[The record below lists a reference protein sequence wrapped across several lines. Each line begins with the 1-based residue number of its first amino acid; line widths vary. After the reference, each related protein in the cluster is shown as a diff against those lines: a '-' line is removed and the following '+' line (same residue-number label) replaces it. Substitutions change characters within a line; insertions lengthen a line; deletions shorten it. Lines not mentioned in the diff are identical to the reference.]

1 MDEKALNIDKLLH
14 DLTERAKELSCLY
27 QIEELLKDYSR
38 DLSAV
43 LASVVDAIPAGWQFS
58 TVCRCKLDY
67 GGRMYYSRD
76 FAHSPWSHSAEIVVQ
91 GLVVGGIEVFYLENR
106 PRADSGPFLKE
117 EVRLIQTIAERVAG
131 FIQHQKLN
139 QILKEVE
146 RARETQSSTS
156 VADWRIV
163 VDMLAGTNT
172 VLYNRIARKMLITLC
187 RQGAPEAIE
196 LQRRMGSDRSATE
209 SNAAEG
215 ENQPRRLESI
225 EGLEANSSN
234 IFHIASE
241 HLPASTILELV
252 QNWMK
257 EDRAGFLLKAVSDPS
272 NHLSDVIG
280 AVRRFVLLSPSG
292 IDLPDFTKKSIRV
305 ALLRRIF
312 SDDLDYIRIA
322 KEFVDLYDFHDLLSR
337 IVYPAGSLG
346 RLGGKSAGLFLA
358 DSILK
363 KHAREYPELETL
375 RVPKTWYVAAD
386 AQTVFVRYN
395 NLEEVVE
402 QKYKDIAQVRQEY
415 AHVIQLFKNSQFPP
429 DMLQGLSMALD
440 DFGDKPL
447 VVRSSSLLEDRFGA
461 AFSGKYKSLFL
472 ANQGTKAQRLTA
484 LTDAIAEV
492 YSSTFGPDPIEY
504 RLERGLVDFHE
515 EMSVMIQ
522 EVVGT
527 HVGKYYLPSW
537 AGVAFSNNEFRWS
550 PRIRREDG
558 LVRMVPGLGTR
569 AVDRLSD
576 DYPVLAAPGQPGL
589 RVNISPEEIA
599 RYSPS
604 KIDVINLEDN
614 CFETISV
621 KEFLES
627 CGDELPDVFNMVSR
641 LDGTGIRR
649 FSISDPDVNYRD
661 AIVTFRT
668 LHEDTPFL
676 AQMHRILSVL
686 QETIQSP
693 VDIEFASDGSNLHL
707 LQCRPQN
714 AGQQSAP
721 AVIPRDLPDV
731 AYVFTANKYISNGT
745 VKEITH
751 IVYVDPEGYA
761 ALEDISDLRAVG
773 SAVSELNKLLPK
785 RQFVLMGPGRWGSR
799 GDIKL
804 GVSVTY
810 SDINNTAVL
819 IEIARRIGNYMPDL
833 SFGTHFFQD
842 LVEAGIRYLPLYPDD
857 PAIKFNHYM
866 LQNSPNVLKDLAPSY
881 AHLEHVLRVIDVPA
895 CTGGKVLKIFMNAD
909 SNEAVGIL
917 SQPSA
922 LPAAKSVDNI
932 NLMLSDK
939 GEHWQWRYAM
949 AERLARSLNAE
960 EFGVKA
966 VYVIGSTKNGTAG
979 PGSDID
985 LLVHFRGTHQ
995 QKEALHQWL
1004 KGWSLCL
1011 DEINYQRTGYRSTGL
1026 LDVHLVTDED
1036 MNRQTSFAVKINAV
1050 TDSAR
1055 ELPLGTD
1062 LQN

>member
-1 MDEKALNIDKLLH
+1 MDKNGPNIDKLLH
-14 DLTERAKELSCLY
+14 DLSERAKELNCLY
-27 QIEELLKDYSR
+27 QIEELLKDYGR
-38 DLSAV
+38 ELDEVLSK
-43 LASVVDAIPAGWQFS
+43 VVEAIPAGWQFS
-58 TVCRCKLDY
+58 DVCCCKLDY
-67 GGRMYYSRD
+67 GDHAYCSSN
-76 FAHSPWSHSAEIVVQ
+76 FAHSPWSQTAGIVVQ
-91 GLVVGGIEVFYLENR
+91 GLVVGRIHVHYLENR
-106 PRADSGPFLKE
+106 PQADSGPFLKE
-117 EVRLIQTIAERVAG
+117 EVKLIQTISERIAG

-139 QILKEVE
+139 QILREVE
-146 RARETQSSTS
+146 RARDTVSPTPAS
-156 VADWRIV
+156 DWRIV
-163 VDMLAGTNT
+163 IDMLAGTNT
-172 VLYNRIARKMLITLC
+172 VLYNRIARKLLITLC
-187 RQGAPEAIE
+187 RQGTPEAIE
-196 LQRRMGSDRSATE
+196 LQRIFSSDRSLSQPGTE
-209 SNAAEG
+209 EG
-215 ENQPRRLESI
+215 ENQPRRIESSI
-225 EGLEANSSN
+225 GLEANSES
-234 IFHIASE
+234 IFRIASE
-241 HLPASTILELV
+241 HMPSAAILNLV
-252 QNWMK
+252 QDWMK

-272 NHLSDVIG
+272 ISLGDVIS

-322 KEFVDLYDFHDLLSR
+322 KEFVNLYDFHDLLSR
-337 IVYPAGSLG
+337 VVYPSGSHG

-358 DSILK
+358 ESILK
-363 KHAREYPELETL
+363 KHAEEFPELAAL
-375 RVPKTWYVAAD
+375 RVPKTWYIASD
-386 AQTVFVRYN
+386 AQSVFVHYN

-472 ANQGTKAQRLTA
+472 ANQGTKAQRLSA

-504 RLERGLVDFHE
+504 RIERGLVDFHE

-527 HVGKYYLPSW
+527 HVGKFFLPSW

-589 RVNISPEEIA
+589 RVNVSPEEIA

-604 KIDVINLEDN
+604 KIDVINLEEN

-621 KEFLES
+621 QEFLEC
-627 CGDELPDVFNMVSR
+627 CGDELPDVANMVSI
-641 LDGTGIRR
+641 LDGNEIRR
-649 FSISDPDVNYRD
+649 YSIAEMDVNYQEV
-661 AIVTFRT
+661 IVTFRT
-668 LHEDTPFL
+668 LFEDTAFL
-676 AQMHRILSVL
+676 NQMHRILSIL

-707 LQCRPQN
+707 LQCRPQS
-714 AGQQSAP
+714 AGQESAP
-721 AVIPRDLPDV
+721 AVIPRDFPDV
-731 AYVFTANKYISNGT
+731 ACVFSANKYISNGT
-745 VKEITH
+745 VPDVTH

-761 ALEDISDLRAVG
+761 SLEGIEELRAVG
-773 SAVSELNKLLPK
+773 RAVGELNKLLPK

-804 GVSVTY
+804 GVNVTY
-810 SDINNTAVL
+810 SDINNSAVL
-819 IEIARRIGNYMPDL
+819 IEIARRIGNYVPDL

-857 PAIKFNHYM
+857 PDVRFNLHM
-866 LQNSPNVLKDLAPSY
+866 LQNSPNILKDLIPAF
-881 AHLEHVLRVIDVPA
+881 AHLEKVIRVIDVPA
-895 CTGGKVLKIFMNAD
+895 CTGGKVLKVFMNAD

-922 LPAAKSVDNI
+922 LPVAKSVEG
-932 NLMLSDK
+932 LVLGKTEK
-939 GEHWQWRYAM
+939 GEHWQWRSEM
-949 AERLARSLNAE
+949 VERLARSMNAE
-960 EFGVKA
+960 EFGVRA
-966 VYVIGSTKNGTAG
+966 LYIIGSTKNGTAG

-985 LLVHFRGTHQ
+985 LLIHFAGTSAQ
-995 QKEALHQWL
+995 QEALHQWL

-1011 DEINYQRTGYRSTGL
+1011 DEINYLKTGYRSTGL
-1026 LDVHLVTDED
+1026 LDVHMITDED
-1036 MNRQTSFAVKINAV
+1036 IKRQTSYAVKINAV

-1055 ELPLGTD
+1055 EIPIGS
-1062 LQN
+1062 N